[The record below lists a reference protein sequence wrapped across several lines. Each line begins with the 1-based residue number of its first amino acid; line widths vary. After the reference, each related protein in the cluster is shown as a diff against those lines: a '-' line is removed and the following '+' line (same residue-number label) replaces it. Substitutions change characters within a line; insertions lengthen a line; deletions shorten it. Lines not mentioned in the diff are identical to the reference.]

1 MLSKIMQTHQVVD
14 PSKMRAPD
22 FLKAQDEMERNAI
35 QAVQSGSGWRVVPA
49 CPVCGAMES
58 RPEFKKHSIE
68 YVCCLKCETRYTTQI
83 PAQLD
88 DIYND
93 AAYRP
98 YTLGDTDEQH
108 YQYRRERFGRER
120 VGILERYCGDLTDKF
135 ILDVG
140 CGNGYFLSVAMEKC
154 RHCFGTEFSEKL
166 RDFTQR
172 KTGLTVYN
180 RRLEELPALG
190 FDIITLFD
198 VIEHIPD
205 PLPFMRAI
213 DRILRPG
220 GSILIFTPNF
230 DSFSIRVMR
239 EYSSIAVPTEH
250 IVLYTLPS
258 LHFLADK
265 LGYTVVYE
273 ETQGL
278 DVVNVLS
285 MQQLKR
291 ESQNDFLM
299 EWNNELQ
306 AMINASKCGDYGRIL
321 FRKN

>member
-1 MLSKIMQTHQVVD
+1 MLSKLMQAHRVVD

-22 FLKAQDEMERNAI
+22 FLKAQEEMELNAVRTV
-35 QAVQSGSGWRVVPA
+35 QNGKGWKAVRA
-49 CPVCGAMES
+49 CPVCGAAES

-68 YVCCLKCETRYTTQI
+68 YVCCLNCETRYTTSI

-93 AAYRP
+93 PGYRP
-98 YTLGDTDEQH
+98 YTLGDTDEEH

-120 VGILERYCGDLTDKF
+120 VGILETYCGDLTDKV

-154 RHCFGTEFSEKL
+154 RHCLGTEFSERL
-166 RDFTQR
+166 REFTQL

-180 RRLEELPALG
+180 KRLEELPEHG
-190 FDIITLFD
+190 FDVITLFD

-205 PLPFMRAI
+205 PLPFMLAV

-239 EYSSIAVPTEH
+239 ELSSIAVPTEH
-250 IVLYTLPS
+250 VVLYTLPS
-258 LHFLADK
+258 LHFLAGK
-265 LGYTVVYE
+265 LGYAVVYE

-278 DVVNVLS
+278 DVVNVLA
-285 MQQLKR
+285 MQEFKR
-291 ESQNDFLM
+291 EPQDRFLL
-299 EWNNELQ
+299 ERNNELQ
-306 AMINASKCGDYGRIL
+306 AIINASKCGDYGRIM
-321 FRKN
+321 FRKS